1 MRQAEVE
8 EVRRFNRTVT
18 QRAGA
23 LDDRFLAR
31 SRPMGEARVLWEIG
45 TEGCEVRSLRA
56 RLGLDSGHASRLL
69 RALEADD
76 LVRVEASRSDRRVRV
91 ARLTPAGLSE
101 RSLLDERSNDL
112 AASILAPLDRGQ
124 RDELVGAMRTVRR
137 LVMAAAI
144 EIRPADP
151 AGPDA
156 RRCLRAYFAELD
168 RRSESGFDPD
178 AGISADPEELVP
190 PRGCFLVAYLRDEP
204 VGCGAVKHHRERA
217 VGAQAHVGGRVSAR
231 PGHGAPPAH
240 RARGDRAGQRRA
252 RDPVGDQPLAGR
264 GDRAC
269 TARPA
274 TSRCPRSTTSRL
286 PTTGSRSGSAA
297 AHASDSDPKLRTPAI
312 AHQPN
317 PGYGG
322 FGLAFALGRG
332 LTEGW
337 AVSEV
342 KPAARRR
349 SVQLMLLVWPS
360 RQRGTRGSSI
370 PPAERSARAGC
381 PFLRHAR
388 TAGFRHPGAP
398 ARSAPGSRRAAR
410 PRGTAWQRWRPG
422 R

>member
-1 MRQAEVE
+1 MGQAEVE

-69 RALEADD
+69 RALEADA

-91 ARLTPAGLSE
+91 ARLTPAGVSE
-101 RSLLDERSNDL
+101 RSLLDARSNDL

-124 RDELVGAMRTVRR
+124 RDELVDAMRTVRR

-204 VGCGAVKHHRERA
+204 VGCGAVKHHANEPSELKRMWVAE
-217 VGAQAHVGGRVSAR
+217 SAR
-231 PGHGAPPAH
+231 GLGT
-240 RARGDRAGQRRA
+240 GRRLLTELEA
-252 RDPVGDQPLAGR
+252 IALDSNA
-264 GDRAC
+264 
-269 TARPA
+269 PA
-274 TSRCPRSTTSRL
+274 TRLETNRSL
-286 PTTGSRSGSAA
+286 VE
-297 AHASDSDPKLRTPAI
+297 AI
-312 AHQPN
+312 AMYRSA
-317 PGYGG
+317 GYVEVP
-322 FGLAFALGRG
+322 AFNDEPFAHHWFEKRLN
-332 LTEGW
+332 
-337 AVSEV
+337 
-342 KPAARRR
+342 
-349 SVQLMLLVWPS
+349 
-360 RQRGTRGSSI
+360 
-370 PPAERSARAGC
+370 RSAR
-381 PFLRHAR
+381 L
-388 TAGFRHPGAP
+388 
-398 ARSAPGSRRAAR
+398 
-410 PRGTAWQRWRPG
+410 
-422 R
+422 